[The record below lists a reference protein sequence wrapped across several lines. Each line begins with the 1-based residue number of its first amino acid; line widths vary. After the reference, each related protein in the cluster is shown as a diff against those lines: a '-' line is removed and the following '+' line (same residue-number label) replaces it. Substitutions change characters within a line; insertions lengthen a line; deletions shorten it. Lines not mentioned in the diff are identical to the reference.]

1 MLMLRLWMI
10 APLLIGALA
19 TTPARSDDASGTAA
33 TATATHQAPHKHV
46 RKKAQKTPHQE
57 DMPSRI
63 PVIPPV
69 VTTYDVYVGGIH
81 LLQANILFQEEGNHY
96 RAHVTGGTYGFWH
109 RMFPWDTDL
118 RVAGRLSDDK
128 LLPAQFDTHDT
139 WRSKTKATHLQFMPD
154 GDIIPTFEPPSHD
167 ENREQVTKT
176 QRAGALDPISGLL
189 QLLAHTAIDGNCSV
203 TVPIFDGKRLFT
215 ITGTDKG
222 NDDIDSEDYGI
233 YSGRARLCD
242 TSFTMVAGDWVDPDN
257 HEKSRFW
264 QKNDHENG
272 REPFHVWL
280 ASITP
285 TLPAMP
291 VRLESGSVWGLIVMH
306 LSGWRVATDADLQY

>member
-1 MLMLRLWMI
+1 MRLLSVWIITFITALGFSPLPAMAAGQP
-10 APLLIGALA
+10 APTAQHV
-19 TTPARSDDASGTAA
+19 TPAKPAG
-33 TATATHQAPHKHV
+33 HKHAH
-46 RKKAQKTPHQE
+46 KKPKPVVKE
-57 DMPSRI
+57 EPPSRI
-63 PVIPPV
+63 PVIAPI

-109 RMFPWDTDL
+109 RMFAWDTDL
-118 RVAGRLSDDK
+118 RVEGRLRDDK
-128 LLPAQFDTHDT
+128 FLPNQFDTHDT
-139 WRSKTKATHLQFMPD
+139 WREKTKATHLQFMPD
-154 GDIIPTFEPPSHD
+154 GDIVPTFDPPSHD
-167 ENREQVTKT
+167 ENREQVTKA
-176 QRAGALDPISGLL
+176 QRTGALDPISGLL
-189 QLLAHTAIDGNCSV
+189 QLLAHTAIEGNCAV

-215 ITGTDKG
+215 ITGADQG
-222 NDDIDSEDYGI
+222 DDDIDAEDYGL
-233 YSGRARLCD
+233 YTGRAHLCN
-242 TSFTMVAGDWVDPDN
+242 TSFAMVAGDWKDPDN

-280 ASITP
+280 ANITP

-306 LSGWRVATDADLQY
+306 LSAWRTANDVDLHD